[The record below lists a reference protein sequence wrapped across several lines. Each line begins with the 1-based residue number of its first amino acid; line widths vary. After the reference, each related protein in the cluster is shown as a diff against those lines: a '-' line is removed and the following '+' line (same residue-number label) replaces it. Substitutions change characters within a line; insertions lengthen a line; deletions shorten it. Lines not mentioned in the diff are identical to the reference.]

1 MLNSERVEAFL
12 LRLGRKQGL
21 LLITSMSLHKYYSK
35 TNSHQPVHYKSRGI
49 KFGKQDATLLFE
61 KRMYVQWKTQVRIEN
76 PKEC

>member
-35 TNSHQPVHYKSRGI
+35 TNSH
-49 KFGKQDATLLFE
+49 
-61 KRMYVQWKTQVRIEN
+61 
-76 PKEC
+76 